1 MGPCAVVTNPR
12 FMRLWQSLKE
22 KQHEVWALCG
32 AFSNP
37 MGFSWWCI
45 FDGTTSQLGNT
56 PKWLAGY
63 ILQGP
68 GTSVATFFVDSTSNR
83 QIRRML
89 GTCVTL
95 GISVCQC
102 FFCFP
107 SVFLFK
113 LRGNFCPWPW
123 LEFSLNYLKHVSFI
137 CIVLCNW
144 PHK

>member
-1 MGPCAVVTNPR
+1 MVTNPR

-37 MGFSWWCI
+37 IEFFRMMHVWWYHFAVGEYSQMAGVLLFCR
-45 FDGTTSQLGNT
+45 DQTTNI
-56 PKWLAGY
+56 LA
-63 ILQGP
+63 P
-68 GTSVATFFVDSTSNR
+68 SHSHEEVSVAIFLFGSTSNR

-102 FFCFP
+102 FFLLSKC
-107 SVFLFK
+107 FLFK

-123 LEFSLNYLKHVSFI
+123 HCVMQLTTQIGFTH
-137 CIVLCNW
+137 
-144 PHK
+144 